1 MRYHYSLN
9 SQSGAVYPL
18 ALVFFL
24 SALALLS
31 HMLLMYTI
39 EYQTYDSL
47 ENVHRNATIQLLTE
61 IGQNKIPE

>member
-1 MRYHYSLN
+1 MRSCIRT

-18 ALVFFL
+18 SLVFFL

-31 HMLLMYTI
+31 HMVLLYAI

-47 ENVHRNATIQLLTE
+47 ENVHRNATIQLLME